1 MPRDPDYFRNKTI
14 LIAGAGSG
22 IGRATALTFAREGAN
37 AVCADIDAEA
47 AERTANQVIQMG
59 ARASFAAC
67 DVTVRADVDAA
78 VAQAIDEFGRVEFE
92 LNAAGAAL
100 ARKPFLEITE
110 ELWERT
116 YALNVRGTFNGA
128 QAILPHML
136 ERGGGVIVN
145 IASVAARIGGA
156 GNSVH
161 YASSKGAV
169 HTMTLGIGREFAS
182 RGVRCLSISPGI
194 VETPFH
200 DNTPPEVLEA
210 YATQTPIGRMAQ
222 PEEIAET
229 VLFACS
235 DAASYLTADTIFVT
249 GGLR

>member
-1 MPRDPDYFRNKTI
+1 MPRDPDYFRDKTI
-14 LIAGAGSG
+14 LITGAGSG
-22 IGRATALTFAREGAN
+22 IGRAAALIFAREGAN
-37 AVCADIDAEA
+37 AVCADIDPEA
-47 AERTANQVIQMG
+47 AERTANQVIQLG
-59 ARASFAAC
+59 AKASFVEC

-78 VAQAIDEFGRVEFE
+78 VARAIADFGRVEFE

-110 ELWERT
+110 DLWERT

-136 ERGGGVIVN
+136 EKGGGVIVN

-169 HTMTLGIGREFAS
+169 DTMTLGIGREFAS
-182 RGVRCLSISPGI
+182 RGVRCLSISPGL
-194 VETPFH
+194 VDTPFH
-200 DNTPPEVLEA
+200 DNTPPEVLQG
-210 YATQTPIGRMAQ
+210 YAEQMPIGRMAQ

-235 DAASYLTADTIFVT
+235 EGASYLTADTIYVT